1 MRPNCDIDRE
11 TTVELYDAYVLDASV
26 LEDVFRR
33 ANAFL
38 DESVSVE
45 RLISAIRISSQF

>member
-26 LEDVFRR
+26 LED
-33 ANAFL
+33 
-38 DESVSVE
+38 
-45 RLISAIRISSQF
+45 ISGEQTPSLMSQFQLKG